1 MNPIQR
7 AVAVF
12 PSQAAFAR
20 QIGRHPQEVTRW
32 IKSGR
37 VPAKHCQAIEFAVG
51 QVIAGRDGALPAVEP
66 VTRYDLRPDVFGP
79 RPAATADLAREEG

>member
-1 MNPIQR
+1 MNSVQR

-32 IKSGR
+32 IKTGR
-37 VPAKHCQAIEFAVG
+37 VPAKHCQAIE
-51 QVIAGRDGALPAVEP
+51 QAVEQALALRSEMLPELLP
-66 VTRYDLRPDVFGP
+66 VTRYQLRPDVFGP
-79 RPAATADLAREEG
+79 EPSAVAEDEA